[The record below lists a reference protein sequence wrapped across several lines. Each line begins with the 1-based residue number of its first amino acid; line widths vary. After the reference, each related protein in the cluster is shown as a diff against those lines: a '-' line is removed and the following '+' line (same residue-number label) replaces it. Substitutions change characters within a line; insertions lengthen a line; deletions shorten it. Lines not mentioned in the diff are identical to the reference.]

1 MSQTRK
7 PIIVLSLL
15 GVASLLV
22 ASCGSES
29 SSRQRNS
36 ALESSDSTVSE
47 SPSSSQASTD
57 SVQPDTTQADG
68 GESENTTQP
77 TVSILNP
84 EDENNIVSPQGA
96 NESSSTTESD
106 SEATTTTEGPASEPN
121 VGESGGE
128 ISVDVPK
135 EDVIENSTTTSTS
148 STTSTSTTV
157 APDPNAREWI
167 DDSLGSMKVGVPYSD
182 GLQARGPGGVM
193 AFILTNGTILPPGLG
208 LNIYGGVSGTP
219 TKAGTYSFSI
229 YVGFWKG
236 LNGLGK
242 SFTVTV
248 EPADPVVGADPKW
261 NDTHL
266 GLMIERIGYSDGFS
280 ASPAPKSYSVS
291 GDLPPGLSFESST
304 GELAGTPTTQ
314 GTYKFSVT
322 ANYDNSSLSPLEVS
336 ATVTPSIDKVW
347 IDSTLAPMYE
357 GVRYSDG
364 VQAGGGG
371 YLNGT
376 MRGVMC
382 YIVASGSLP
391 PGVSFQGCGG
401 AIAGTPTSKG
411 TYSFRVYAGFWS
423 GSGLYLDFKM
433 VVGDADAA
441 LTTSSTTVT
450 ATTDEST
457 TTTESTA
464 STAEST
470 STTVGSTSTA
480 APSPSSTSS
489 SSGDGNVVTGVS
501 VSQPIPQVVDV
512 VAPNMV
518 EAQVVPAQVTV
529 IECDSLCTDLLAI
542 KGGKPDGDVYVRVGS
557 NEWLKL
563 ERNADVASFTIPNGI
578 ANVQVK
584 VVDADSTSL
593 LFGQVQ
599 TAGLDSGNGGS
610 TDGGSTTIWWLLGGL
625 LLVIIAG
632 VVLQRRQAS

>member
-36 ALESSDSTVSE
+36 ALETSDSTVSE
-47 SPSSSQASTD
+47 SPDTSQVSTD
-57 SVQPDTTQADG
+57 SVQPEDTQVDG

-84 EDENNIVSPQGA
+84 DDEDNIVTPQGA
-96 NESSSTTESD
+96 DESSSTTESD
-106 SEATTTTEGPASEPN
+106 SETSTTEGPASEPE

-128 ISVDVPK
+128 ITVDVPE
-135 EDVIENSTTTSTS
+135 EDVVENSTTT

-167 DDSLGSMKVGVPYSD
+167 DDSLGSMKVGVPFND

-248 EPADPVVGADPKW
+248 EPADQVVGADPKW

-280 ASPAPKSYSVS
+280 ASPTPKSYSVS

-314 GTYKFSVT
+314 GTYKFTVT

-357 GVRYSDG
+357 GVRYNDG

-382 YIVASGSLP
+382 YIIASGSLP

-433 VVGDADAA
+433 VVGDADEAS
-441 LTTSSTTVT
+441 TTSSTTVT
-450 ATTDEST
+450 ASTEEST
-457 TTTESTA
+457 TTSESTS

-470 STTVGSTSTA
+470 STTVGSTSTSA
-480 APSPSSTSS
+480 QSPSSTT
-489 SSGDGNVVTGVS
+489 SSGGGENVASGVS
-501 VSQPIPQVVDV
+501 VAQPTPQVVDV

-557 NEWLKL
+557 NEWQKL
-563 ERNADVASFTIPNGI
+563 ERNADVASFVIPNGI

-584 VVDADSTSL
+584 VVDGDSTSL

-599 TAGLDSGNGGS
+599 TTGRDSQSGGNA
-610 TDGGSTTIWWLLGGL
+610 DGGSTTIWWLLGGL